1 MPTVPESLRG
11 AALGVGTVLVVFSL
25 LTVASGVWPP
35 MVAVESPSM
44 HPNLQTGDL
53 VVVTAADDESVVVTS
68 HEADDRTQFGG
79 RGDVVVFDTPDWD
92 GPPIIHR
99 AMFHVEAGENW
110 YDRADASAVGT
121 ADDCAELANCP
132 APRAGYV
139 TKGDNNRV
147 YDQAAGRVG
156 PVRQEWVRAEA
167 AVRIPELGRVR
178 LLLQRSGVVTVD
190 PGLARA
196 V

>member
-1 MPTVPESLRG
+1 MPTVPEPLRG
-11 AALGVGTVLVVFSL
+11 AALGVGAVLLVFSL
-25 LTVASGVWPP
+25 LTAASGVWPP

-53 VVVTAADDESVVVTS
+53 VVVTAADDESAVVTS
-68 HEADDRTQFGG
+68 READGRTQLGG
-79 RGDVVVFDTPDWD
+79 HGDVVVFDTPDWQ

-110 YDRADASAVGT
+110 YDRANASALGG

-132 APRAGYV
+132 APRAGYI
-139 TKGDNNRV
+139 TKGDNNPV
-147 YDQAAGRVG
+147 YDQVAGRVG

-167 AVRIPELGRVR
+167 AVRIPELGHVR
-178 LLLQRSGVVTVD
+178 LLLQRMGAVTVAPD
-190 PGLARA
+190 VARA
-196 V
+196 G

>member
-1 MPTVPESLRG
+1 MPTVPEPLRG
-11 AALGVGTVLVVFSL
+11 AALGVGTVLLVFSV
-25 LTVASGVWPP
+25 LTAVSGVWPP

-53 VVVTAADDESVVVTS
+53 VVVTAVGDESAVVTS
-68 HEADDRTQFGG
+68 READARTHFGG
-79 RGDVVVFDTPDWD
+79 RGDVVVFDTPDWR
-92 GPPIIHR
+92 GSPIIHR

-110 YDRADASAVGT
+110 YDRANASAVGG

-132 APRAGYV
+132 APRAGYI
-139 TKGDNNRV
+139 TKGDNNPV

-156 PVRQEWVRAEA
+156 PVSQEWVRAEA

-178 LLLQRSGVVTVD
+178 LLLQRSGVATVAAGV
-190 PGLARA
+190 PAAG
-196 V
+196 